1 MKYLNI
7 QKGVS
12 LYIAIMIIVI
22 LLAIVLGAGAILLG
36 QLKTIKGMENSIAA
50 FYAADSGIEKVLMDR
65 ADPALSSAFL
75 ECPCSGSVVCT
86 LGSDINY
93 CIIVE
98 SLSAPDNFYIRSV
111 GSYKGTKRAIE
122 VVY

>member
-36 QLKTIKGMENSIAA
+36 QLKTIKGMENSITA
-50 FYAADSGIEKVLMDR
+50 FYAADSGIERILMDR
-65 ADPALSSAFL
+65 ENPILSPVFS
-75 ECPCSGSVVCT
+75 ECPCIGPVVCT
-86 LGSDINY
+86 LGNDINY
-93 CIIVE
+93 CVDVQ
-98 SLSAPDNFYIRSV
+98 SLPAPDNFYIHSV
-111 GSYKGTKRAIE
+111 GEYRGTKRAIE